1 MGESKENVRIKRI
14 RKELGYTQEQFA
26 EILELSL
33 SGYKK
38 LESGEVNL
46 TIDKIYM
53 LNRRLGLSA
62 DYILFDEKTE
72 LVDAWE
78 HIRRLP
84 ELEKWQMFL
93 RMYAYLA
100 KKREAEDMIDDMM
113 KNVDKVVMDFLE
125 DKSSKNLNLE

>member
-1 MGESKENVRIKRI
+1 MSELKDSVRIKRI
-14 RKELGYTQEQFA
+14 REELGYTQEQFA

-100 KKREAEDMIDDMM
+100 KKTDDEYLIDDMM
-113 KNVDKVVMDFLE
+113 KNVDKVVSEFLD
-125 DKSSKNLNLE
+125 DKNKEE